1 MCAYVQGRVSSNG
14 DIRLPYA
21 VSGLRGRKDWK
32 VFGFVEDSNFLAYRW
47 ECRKV
52 FDVGLGRVY

>member
-1 MCAYVQGRVSSNG
+1 MCAYVQGRVSDNG
-14 DIRLPYA
+14 EIRLPYA
-21 VSGLRGRKDWK
+21 VSGLRGRENLTM
-32 VFGFVEDSNFLAYRW
+32 FGFVEASNFLAYRW